1 MVAEASQP
9 FYPAVAIPRV
19 STDARR
25 DELES
30 AARRLLEALL
40 TPNLQGVKRVC
51 DGKESRFEF
60 VAPIQVI
67 YWRVADLAGSPYLR
81 QCVDCNTVFFAGD
94 ARQIFCPPPQ
104 GIRESRCPKR
114 YRMRE
119 LRKSKKGGRK

>member
-81 QCVDCNTVFFAGD
+81 QSTATLSSLLAMPGKYSARHPREFARAD
-94 ARQIFCPPPQ
+94 AR
-104 GIRESRCPKR
+104 
-114 YRMRE
+114 
-119 LRKSKKGGRK
+119 KGTE